1 MAPYNSEERTIELH
15 GAFNRYGKLHA
26 FVGRVDNDD
35 ERRLAQNVYGCTN
48 RYSRDGIVSFVPDPL
63 VIHNLRQTFA
73 TVGISSDLTD
83 WGKTWD
89 ADVRRSAE
97 IQSMSDTELGSPWDD
112 KLRAY
117 QRVGA
122 RWIAESEH
130 CILGDD
136 PGTGKTVQ
144 ALVADKLTNS
154 RRTLILCPAYVIHV
168 WYNHLREW
176 FDEEPIVAYAGGR
189 ANRAPLFSLDGRYMI
204 TNHESLR
211 NYVELQTQTF
221 DHVIVDEAHRF
232 QGRTSS
238 QSNGLKC
245 LTPRTAKI
253 TMLTGSPMWN
263 RPNSLWNL
271 LNILYP
277 KRFSSY
283 WRFVDY
289 YCETKTTPWA
299 DKIVG
304 PNATTLEHLRWTLA
318 PLLFRRKKDD
328 VLPDLPPKIVQIVDY
343 ELSSKQK
350 KQYRTLRD
358 SLRMLTDDGERR
370 YHFSSAGALTDMR
383 RLINMPDVMGVGGAN
398 VKLDVIKQLIRDAG
412 LPVVIF
418 VWHKDYANY
427 LGAQL
432 NYAFDRPGGTT
443 GAVAA
448 VLTGETPPDQREVV
462 INCFQNGVFDILV
475 ANIAA
480 AGVGINLHRAST
492 AIFAEGTL
500 PGHLNEQAED
510 RLHRFGQ
517 KNTTTIYRLQARQT
531 IEAKLWQASDKY
543 HDDAELTLATRH
555 LIKGILGASE

>member
-1 MAPYNSEERTIELH
+1 MAPYNREERTIVLD
-15 GAFNRYGKLHA
+15 AQLTRDGKLQSILG
-26 FVGRVDNDD
+26 VVRNDD
-35 ERRLAQNVYGCTN
+35 ERRLAQREHGCTS
-48 RYSRDGIVSFVPDPL
+48 RYSKNGIVSFVPDPL
-63 VIHNLRQTFA
+63 IIHNLRQSFDS
-73 TVGISSDLTD
+73 VVIGRELSE
-83 WGKTWD
+83 WGATWD
-89 ADVRRSAE
+89 SEVHRSAE
-97 IQSMSDTELGSPWDD
+97 IQLMSDTDLGSPWDER
-112 KLRAY
+112 LRPY

-176 FDEEPIVAYAGGR
+176 FDEEPIVAYASGR
-189 ANRAPLFSLDGRYMI
+189 ARRAPLFNLDGRYMI

-211 NYVELQTQTF
+211 SYVELQMQTF
-221 DHVIVDEAHRF
+221 DHIIVDEAHRF
-232 QGRTSS
+232 QGRNSN
-238 QSNGLKC
+238 QSRGLKY
-245 LTPRTAKI
+245 LTTRAAKI

-277 KRFSSY
+277 KRFTSY

-289 YCETKTTPWA
+289 YCQIEQTPWTQ
-299 DKIVG
+299 KIVG
-304 PNATTLEHLRWTLA
+304 PKHETLEHLRWTLA

-328 VLPDLPPKIVQIVDY
+328 VLPDLPPKTVQIVDY
-343 ELSSKQK
+343 SLSSKQT
-350 KQYRTLRD
+350 KQYRMLRD
-358 SLRMLTDDGERR
+358 NLRMQTDDGERR

-398 VKLDVIKQLIRDAG
+398 VKLDVIKQLIHDAG

-427 LGAQL
+427 LGEKLHQ
-432 NYAFDRPGGTT
+432 AFERPGGTK
-443 GAVAA
+443 ASVA
-448 VLTGETPPDQREVV
+448 VLTGETRPEQREVV
-462 INCFQNGVFDILV
+462 INCFQNGTFDILV

-480 AGVGINLHRAST
+480 AGVGINLHRACT

-517 KNTTTIYRLQARQT
+517 KNTTTIYRLQARRT
-531 IEAKLWQASDKY
+531 LEVKLWQASDKY
-543 HDDAELTLATRH
+543 HDDTELTLATQHVIRRH
-555 LIKGILGASE
+555 SRS